1 MKFRVMVAL
10 FAVIEPG
17 KGIQIKTLARHTYTD
32 DRLSDEMVIDQFR
45 AYVMDYVHRTLEM
58 DWPLIQVLVEDVD
71 ESVLVAYVN
80 RKYDLEIEVNPNEKS
95 L

>member
-1 MKFRVMVAL
+1 
-10 FAVIEPG
+10 
-17 KGIQIKTLARHTYTD
+17 
-32 DRLSDEMVIDQFR
+32 
-45 AYVMDYVHRTLEM
+45 M

>member
-1 MKFRVMVAL
+1 
-10 FAVIEPG
+10 
-17 KGIQIKTLARHTYTD
+17 
-32 DRLSDEMVIDQFR
+32 MVIDQFR
-45 AYVMDYVHRTLEM
+45 VYVM